1 MGMKQLM
8 DAQGQVK
15 VMQHE
20 IEALQPSL
28 LKASKDTF
36 ELLKKV
42 ELDRGA
48 AQKTRSVVEMEEAI
62 AKVKADEANQIKMEC
77 EADLAV
83 VRMCKPISK

>member
-8 DAQGQVK
+8 DAEGQGK

-20 IEALQPSL
+20 LEALQPLL

-42 ELDRGA
+42 ELDREA
-48 AQKTRSVVEMEEAI
+48 AQKTRSIVEAEEAI
-62 AKVKADEANQIKMEC
+62 AKVKADEANQIKTEC
-77 EADLAV
+77 EADLV
-83 VRMCKPISK
+83 VMST